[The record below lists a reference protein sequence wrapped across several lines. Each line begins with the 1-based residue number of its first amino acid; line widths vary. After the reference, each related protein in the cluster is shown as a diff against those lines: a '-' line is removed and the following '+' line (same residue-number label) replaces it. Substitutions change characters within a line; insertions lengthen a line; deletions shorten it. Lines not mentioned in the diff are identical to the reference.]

1 MSTRQQS
8 PVTSTKDTLRVVH
21 HDEPTPHLSWRERCL
36 DLWDDTRIG
45 IGRSLGR
52 TVLMVSMSALAVG
65 FFTWTHM
72 SSAVGSQRVNA
83 VFDGYSSTHLSVQL
97 PVPDSENRVANSHLL
112 NAITNLPHAK
122 RAAAVAIEEQE
133 SVIPPLGVG
142 EPTVFEAKVINIYG
156 DAEALGLETSDGT
169 SATTLAT
176 QVGAAFRRVGPLN
189 IGKTIIVDH
198 KPVTVGS
205 IVTSAKGIPAG
216 EQYIYRP
223 TTKPIALASEGQ
235 IVVEVDPGT
244 AEKTSNRIKTML
256 HPENPALVRVAYV
269 QDAKVLR
276 KNVSDEVNG
285 ALKLVAIAT
294 AVSGFLAIVLATV
307 LKMLQLRR
315 VNGLYRALG
324 ASRTSLLTSGMV
336 EAATTGALGAIFGAS
351 CALAAAAAWYPEVTA
366 AVVPWGWV
374 VLAPALAGVA
384 TAVATLVPMLIM
396 TAKPPVDEIRST

>member
-1 MSTRQQS
+1 MSTKQES
-8 PVTSTKDTLRVVH
+8 PDTSAKDTLQLVH
-21 HDEPTPHLSWRERCL
+21 QGDSAPHLSWRERCL

-52 TVLMVSMSALAVG
+52 TVLMVSMSVLAVG

-72 SSAVGSQRVNA
+72 SSAVGAQRVNA

-97 PVPDSENRVANSHLL
+97 PLPDSAKRVANSALL
-112 NAITNLPHAK
+112 NAITNLPNTK
-122 RAAAVAIEEQE
+122 RAAALAIEEKS

-142 EPTVFEAKVINIYG
+142 EPTVFEAKVVNIYG
-156 DAEALGLETSDGT
+156 DAETLGLETSDGT

-176 QVGAAFRRVGPLN
+176 QVGAAFRRVGPIN
-189 IGKTIIVDH
+189 IGKTIIVDDQ
-198 KPVTVGS
+198 PVTVGS
-205 IVTSAKGIPAG
+205 IVTSAAG
-216 EQYIYRP
+216 VPSAEQFIFVP
-223 TTKPIALASEGQ
+223 STKSVPLSAEGQ

-269 QDAKVLR
+269 QDAKILR
-276 KNVSDEVNG
+276 KSVSDEVDG

-324 ASRTSLLTSGMV
+324 ASRTSLLTSGMA
-336 EAATTGALGAIFGAS
+336 EAVTTGALGAILGAS
-351 CALAAAAAWYPEVTA
+351 CALAAATAWYPEVTA
-366 AVVPWGWV
+366 AAIPWVWV
-374 VLAPALAGVA
+374 ILSPALAGVA
-384 TAVATLVPMLIM
+384 TAVATLVPMLVM